1 VSGTAR
7 LLVTGGAGFVGANL
21 VRRLGG
27 RYDVRVLDSLVTG
40 SRAVLPPEVELVVGD
55 IRDPGAVDG
64 ALAGADAVVHLAA
77 AGSVVDS
84 VADPF
89 TNFDVNARGTLTVLD
104 AARRAGVERVVVAST
119 GGALVGNAP
128 GPVDE
133 SSVPRPLSPYGAGKA
148 AAEAYCSAYAGSYG
162 LRTIALRFANLYGP
176 FSAHKKGVVTAF
188 FRALHG
194 GRPMVVH
201 GDGGATRDFLHVA
214 DICDALERSLTA
226 DVPGGTTLHVA
237 TAVETSIDELAA
249 LCAEAAGRPGHPVEH
264 SPARTG
270 EVERNVASYRLAE
283 QVLGFRP
290 SVALRDG
297 LAGTWEWYREHVFR

>member
-1 VSGTAR
+1 VTGTPR

-21 VRRLGG
+21 VRRLGE

-40 SRAVLPPEVELVVGD
+40 SKAALPPDVELVVGD
-55 IRDPGAVDG
+55 IRDPDAVDD
-64 ALAGADAVVHLAA
+64 ALTGADAVVHLAA

-89 TNFDVNARGTLTVLD
+89 PNFDVNARGTLTVLD
-104 AARRAGVERVVVAST
+104 AARRAGVERVVFAST
-119 GGALVGNAP
+119 GGALVGNSP

-201 GDGGATRDFLHVA
+201 GDGGATRDFLHV
-214 DICDALERSLTA
+214 DDLCDALDRSLTA

-237 TAVETSIDELAA
+237 TAVETSIDQLAA
-249 LCAEAAGRPGHPVEH
+249 LCAEVAGRPGHPVEH
-264 SPARTG
+264 AATRAG
-270 EVERNVASYRLAE
+270 EVGRNVASYRLAE
-283 QVLGFRP
+283 QVLGYRP
-290 SVALRDG
+290 AVPLRDG
-297 LAGTWEWYREHVFR
+297 LASTWEWYREHVFR